1 VTMRMIGRF
10 MCALVIA
17 LAIQAQAQT
26 PAPAQT
32 PPPPTALRVITFNGG
47 WNLPLWAA
55 QRQGFFEAN
64 GVAVQ
69 LSYTPSSEALV
80 TGLFD
85 GRYDIALATIDNFIA
100 YQEGQGEV
108 KISGE
113 PDLFSFMGGDGG
125 FLSVVAS
132 PGVKSFADLK
142 GKTLSVDAMTNGL
155 AFVLRELLERNGVV
169 ESDVTFVRAGG
180 TPNRYRDL
188 IAGKHAATL
197 LRTPFELLARN
208 RGFNQLAT
216 AESLGAY
223 EGTVGAARRLWAR
236 SHEDAL
242 IGFLRGYRAGVEWLY
257 DRANREVAEAM
268 LVANIRDMTPAL
280 AKQSY
285 ELLLADK
292 GGLAREVA
300 LDIDGIR
307 TVLQL
312 RSKFGS
318 PQKTLNDPMKYI
330 DLSYYDKA
338 FGKR

>member
-1 VTMRMIGRF
+1 MTMRTIGRF
-10 MCALVIA
+10 ICACLIA
-17 LAIQAQAQT
+17 SAIPAQAQT
-26 PAPAQT
+26 AAV
-32 PPPPTALRVITFNGG
+32 LRVITFNGG

-155 AFVLRELLERNGVV
+155 AFVLRELLER
-169 ESDVTFVRAGG
+169 
-180 TPNRYRDL
+180 DL
-188 IAGKHAATL
+188 LAGKHAATL